1 MKIEMND
8 DMFFG
13 ASPEIFRRAQE
24 LRNKMTPAEKLLWE
38 QLKGKKIFGMKFRRQ
53 HPLYSFI
60 ADFYC
65 HQKKLVIELD
75 GSVHQGMEQV
85 EYDIGRTEELNE
97 FGIRVIRFK
106 NEEIMSNLK
115 NVIEEIK
122 KFLSG

>member
-1 MKIEMND
+1 M
-8 DMFFG
+8 
-13 ASPEIFRRAQE
+13 
-24 LRNKMTPAEKLLWE
+24 
-38 QLKGKKIFGMKFRRQ
+38 
-53 HPLYSFI
+53 
-60 ADFYC
+60 
-65 HQKKLVIELD
+65 IELD

-106 NEEIMSNLK
+106 NEEVMSNLK

>member
-1 MKIEMND
+1 M
-8 DMFFG
+8 
-13 ASPEIFRRAQE
+13 
-24 LRNKMTPAEKLLWE
+24 
-38 QLKGKKIFGMKFRRQ
+38 
-53 HPLYSFI
+53 
-60 ADFYC
+60 
-65 HQKKLVIELD
+65 IELD

>member
-65 HQKKLVIELD
+65 H
-75 GSVHQGMEQV
+75 H
-85 EYDIGRTEELNE
+85 
-97 FGIRVIRFK
+97 
-106 NEEIMSNLK
+106 
-115 NVIEEIK
+115 
-122 KFLSG
+122 